1 MPQAIHLHTERYT
14 GKILTFLW
22 LPWAPGQPE
31 WNDQAERNVDEFAL
45 LTYLA
50 QAWGILRT
58 VQKLYMFYMK
68 VVHHKHIRMMVKPLM
83 RFQLL
88 TWHMIKRDSHL
99 GAAVLSS
106 LNGEVS
112 VKTHFS
118 CSIISSGIIDAGL
131 TDCRVLYPLRVTS
144 SVQLHHWWQPL
155 CQPERK
161 CKLEKEFESGGL
173 SM

>member
-1 MPQAIHLHTERYT
+1 MSVTLERFWPSYDCHEHLDNLSM
-14 GKILTFLW
+14 KW
-22 LPWAPGQPE
+22 PGWMQF
-31 WNDQAERNVDEFAL
+31 WWI

-50 QAWGILRT
+50 QVWGILRT

-88 TWHMIKRDSHL
+88 MWHMIKRDSHL
-99 GAAVLSS
+99 GAAVLLS

-131 TDCRVLYPLRVTS
+131 TDCRVLYLLRVTS

-161 CKLEKEFESGGL
+161 CKLEKEF
-173 SM
+173 